1 MSKAILSLLA
11 AALVCVAGTNAL
23 ASDGAI
29 EASTLDSMGLSGLTV
44 MTDSQALAVRGM
56 GYMGGQNS
64 YKNRRDDHKQQEAKK
79 PWASADGKSWASV
92 SLDGR
97 HSDEEAGAGSHNSY
111 AAEGRYEASG
121 SNFSEATLS
130 KTDVELVNY
139 SDGTSSAL
147 TTIHTIHVEAGGFS
161 GAKAF

>member
-23 ASDGAI
+23 ASDEIAT
-29 EASTLDSMGLSGLTV
+29 STLNSMGLSGLQV
-44 MTDSQALAVRGM
+44 MTDGQAMSVRGM
-56 GYMGGQNS
+56 GYMGSRNS
-64 YKNRRDDHKQQEAKK
+64 YKNHKEVATK
-79 PWASADGKSWASV
+79 PWAKADGKSWASV

-111 AAEGRYEASG
+111 SAEGFYEASG
-121 SNFSEATLS
+121 QNFSEATLS
-130 KTDVELVNY
+130 KTDVEVIGY
-139 SDGTSSAL
+139 TDGTSASK
-147 TTIHTIHVEAGGFS
+147 TTVHTIHVEAGGFS